1 VSALAVSDLKD
12 HTTATFRRGPHVVA
26 LFAAV
31 LTVPLLYVGGSVTTY
46 RVGLAVPDWPQTF
59 GINMFL
65 YDFWNAPFGVRLEHS
80 HRLYGAAV
88 GLATVFLAVWFG
100 LFERRRWLKVLSAV
114 ALVAVIVQGI
124 LGGTRVTEVST
135 LLAALHGA
143 VGQGFFALI
152 VALCVFT
159 GRKWQER
166 PAPILDRD
174 HLRRRA
180 VVLLALVAAQIA
192 LGSWL
197 RHYGTWAAVASHGIL
212 ALAVWGHALALEVRV
227 EKRRLDLAPLVLS
240 ARSLLVLSTVQ
251 MLLGVA
257 SFVYLLPFDGTP
269 RAVSFYQAV
278 FRTGHQTT
286 GALVLAAAVIVAL
299 RSFGLVERRVV
310 AGEPSDAPVNA
321 GSTGGRQMLEWE
333 AAL

>member
-1 VSALAVSDLKD
+1 VSALADSDLKD
-12 HTTATFRRGPHVVA
+12 RTTATFRRGPHLLA

-31 LTVPLLYVGGSVTTY
+31 LTLPLLYVGGSVTTY

-88 GLATVFLAVWFG
+88 GLATVILAVWFAV
-100 LFERRRWLKVLSAV
+100 FERRRWLKVLSAL

-135 LLAALHGA
+135 LLAAFHGA
-143 VGQGFFALI
+143 VGQAFFALI

-166 PAPILDRD
+166 PGPVVDHD
-174 HLRRRA
+174 HLRRRS
-180 VVLLALVAAQIA
+180 VVLFLLVATQIA

-212 ALAVWGHALALEVRV
+212 ALAVWGHALFLALRV
-227 EKRRLDLAPLVLS
+227 NRRRQELAALVPS
-240 ARSLLVLSTVQ
+240 ARALFVLSTVQ
-251 MLLGVA
+251 ILLGIG
-257 SFVYLLPFDGTP
+257 SFAYLLPFDGTP

-278 FRTGHQTT
+278 IRTGHQTN
-286 GALVLAAAVIVAL
+286 GALLLAASVVL
-299 RSFGLVERRVV
+299 TVRSFGLLSRRVHSSESTIAA
-310 AGEPSDAPVNA
+310 AGPGA
-321 GSTGGRQMLEWE
+321 TGGRPILEWE